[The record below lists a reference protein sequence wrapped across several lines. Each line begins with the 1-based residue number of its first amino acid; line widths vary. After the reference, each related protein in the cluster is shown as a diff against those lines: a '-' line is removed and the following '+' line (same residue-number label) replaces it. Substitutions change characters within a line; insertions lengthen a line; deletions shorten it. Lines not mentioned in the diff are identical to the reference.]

1 MSSRTENAAGRSTLS
16 RRAVEYAAALALDD
30 VAELAGRLY
39 RYNSL
44 PDSPAWRRRVPD
56 ERAAIR
62 LLALERRGPGRG
74 GRRAKSAGDTHR
86 RAIWQIWDA
95 AAAPSRPRC
104 KLYVS
109 PRPAQ
114 TGEACLALLAE
125 LGRPHGPVSVKVA
138 VDPASLLRPDR
149 LIGYFATRSACLE
162 TARRIVPA
170 LAGMTAQG
178 VPFTTPI
185 GRSGL
190 LSWGA
195 DPPLELERSLPA
207 GQRSWRGWVTARLAA
222 AIVAARAHAAGA
234 AVAAGAL
241 TRLRAEGVDTRRWTP
256 PWR

>member
-1 MSSRTENAAGRSTLS
+1 MSSRAVNAAGLSRLS

-44 PDSPAWRRRVPD
+44 PVSPAWRRRVPD

-62 LLALERRGPGRG
+62 LLALDRRAARG
-74 GRRAKSAGDTHR
+74 GRRAASAGDTHR
-86 RAIWQIWDA
+86 RAIWQVWDA
-95 AAAPSRPRC
+95 AAAPSRRPTC
-104 KLYVS
+104 KLYIS
-109 PRPAQ
+109 PAPAE

-125 LGRPHGPVSVKVA
+125 LGRPQGPVSVKVA
-138 VDPASLLRPDR
+138 SDPASLLRPDR
-149 LIGYFATRSACLE
+149 LIGYFATRAACLE
-162 TARRIVPA
+162 TARRMVPA

-178 VPFTTPI
+178 VPFTVPI

-190 LSWGA
+190 LSWGV

-222 AIVAARAHAAGA
+222 AIVATRGHAAGA